1 MQNKQHFDIAYCKQA
16 DFLSSIMAD
25 ATMPVAKRAAP
36 PPTQAT
42 SAPTKRPRHESDDP
56 GVHVIFVGISQH
68 KDIGEEGYDCRIP
81 CDPAVGSFEAGDVL
95 GGLTPERLQQL
106 EDSLG
111 PGLVSNIGPRMK

>member
-111 PGLVSNIGPRMK
+111 PGLSATSALE